1 MNLQELTACTSSNQT
16 KSQCRELLCCFGFV
30 LLLVLRGKKNI
41 KLLVREGDLGVVEK
55 KKSITKYFI

>member
-1 MNLQELTACTSSNQT
+1 MHKFKPDKIPVQGAFVL
-16 KSQCRELLCCFGFV
+16 FGFV